1 MTVSAQRSA
10 LRKSAINLDRITRSL
25 TRFTKGIS
33 SARIQADQIL
43 KQTRERNDFKSGLVN
58 QDEKYFRT
66 RQENIKRK
74 NREDALEATS
84 ITGQTKTQGAVLQ
97 KSTRGFL
104 GRMLNF
110 LGILLVGWSVR
121 NLPKIIEG
129 TNNLIKNIRRTV
141 GILSSFMDSVSDTLT
156 GIGTGLTEFFF
167 KFRLF
172 DYTLNRVGL
181 LEQIGKILN
190 SLFLF
195 DKNLLTSF
203 LNFENDPD
211 LNKAQD
217 DYLKNKDK
225 PIENQEGG
233 EEDIISP
240 EEITTQINTD
250 FDESKT
256 KNIEK
261 AIKNPFEIEG
271 KKFAL
276 DIDKFFEN
284 RKDNKVEDG
293 IDQNQID
300 NLEASVTELENKV
313 QGLEGA
319 FNVPYDQIP
328 TDGSGLSQSEK
339 EKAKIFM
346 GGLNEVYE
354 DAIVSLG
361 EFFSNVDEM
370 VVGKKSSSSENPD
383 LVSLNPRQRNTNLN
397 LNNRKS
403 KRNNI
408 LIIEKEVD
416 NGTGVNM
423 NSGGGG
429 IMVVNGPSIANTL
442 NNIQSAELKY
452 T

>member
-43 KQTRERNDFKSGLVN
+43 KQTRERNDFKSGLIN

-181 LEQIGKILN
+181 LEQIEKILN

-203 LNFENDPD
+203 LNFERDED
-211 LNKAQD
+211 LNKAID
-217 DYLKNKDK
+217 DYENNKD
-225 PIENQEGG
+225 IND
-233 EEDIISP
+233 DIGDDDSDTITP
-240 EEITTQINTD
+240 EEITDKLNTD
-250 FDESKT
+250 LDEKQE
-256 KNIEK
+256 KIIEK
-261 AIKNPFEIEG
+261 SIKEPFKIEG
-271 KKFAL
+271 QKFTL
-276 DIDKFFEN
+276 DIEKFFEN
-284 RKDNKVEDG
+284 VKGNKNEDG
-293 IDQNQID
+293 IDQTLLD
-300 NLEASVTELENKV
+300 DLEKDLTSLENQTK
-313 QGLEGA
+313 GLA
-319 FNVPYDQIP
+319 D
-328 TDGSGLSQSEK
+328 
-339 EKAKIFM
+339 A
-346 GGLNEVYE
+346 LN
-354 DAIVSLG
+354 A
-361 EFFSNVDEM
+361 
-370 VVGKKSSSSENPD
+370 NPD
-383 LVSLNPRQRNTNLN
+383 EKFLPDNPGVDA
-397 LNNRKS
+397 KS
-403 KRNNI
+403 QEQKKI
-408 LIIEKEVD
+408 
-416 NGTGVNM
+416 
-423 NSGGGG
+423 
-429 IMVVNGPSIANTL
+429 
-442 NNIQSAELKY
+442 
-452 T
+452 

>member
-10 LRKSAINLDRITRSL
+10 LRKSAINLNRITRSL

-141 GILSSFMDSVSDTLT
+141 GILSTFMNSVSDTLT

-203 LNFENDPD
+203 LSFENDPD

-233 EEDIISP
+233 EEDIICLLYTSP
-240 EEITTQINTD
+240 
-250 FDESKT
+250 S
-256 KNIEK
+256 
-261 AIKNPFEIEG
+261 
-271 KKFAL
+271 
-276 DIDKFFEN
+276 
-284 RKDNKVEDG
+284 
-293 IDQNQID
+293 
-300 NLEASVTELENKV
+300 
-313 QGLEGA
+313 
-319 FNVPYDQIP
+319 
-328 TDGSGLSQSEK
+328 
-339 EKAKIFM
+339 
-346 GGLNEVYE
+346 
-354 DAIVSLG
+354 
-361 EFFSNVDEM
+361 
-370 VVGKKSSSSENPD
+370 
-383 LVSLNPRQRNTNLN
+383 PR
-397 LNNRKS
+397 
-403 KRNNI
+403 
-408 LIIEKEVD
+408 D
-416 NGTGVNM
+416 
-423 NSGGGG
+423 
-429 IMVVNGPSIANTL
+429 P
-442 NNIQSAELKY
+442 
-452 T
+452 